1 MYRAL
6 TEATVILH
14 LGFIL
19 FVVAG
24 ALLVRLRRW
33 VAPLHLAALAWAV
46 YAELSSGV
54 VCPLTTAE
62 NYFAYRAGIAT
73 YTGDFVTHYLVP
85 VIYQEGLPQRWQDLL
100 AGAVLL
106 LNILA
111 YAVIFLRRRNP
122 SARLPGER
130 RNPDSASLA

>member
-1 MYRAL
+1 M
-6 TEATVILH
+6 
-14 LGFIL
+14 
-19 FVVAG
+19 
-24 ALLVRLRRW
+24 
-33 VAPLHLAALAWAV
+33 
-46 YAELSSGV
+46 
-54 VCPLTTAE
+54 VCPLTAAE

-85 VIYQEGLPQRWQDLL
+85 VIYQEGLPQRWQDML

-122 SARLPGER
+122 SARWPGQAPESGQR
-130 RNPDSASLA
+130 SPGIIDRSLARFF